1 MTAEWGRQYADQAG
15 WRVFPIVPGEKR
27 PVYTGWQKDATTD
40 PALIG
45 RYWPEALHRNIAV
58 PTGEKFDAW
67 DIEAPHL
74 ATLTD
79 WMRAND
85 YSLPE
90 TPIAHTGRGG
100 LHILTE
106 PTGVNGNRYLYL
118 SGKHIGELKSTGG
131 FILVCPS
138 VTTGQ
143 YLWRWAPDQMVVQPA
158 PAWLLGLLEKPKGAV
173 HRFKTRITSV
183 DDGMRALTALTS
195 TIENLG
201 EGKRNNYLY
210 WAMRRAVEEGVP
222 PRLAAQALRQAAV
235 KSGLD
240 DHEAKQ
246 TLRSAYDAEGEQA

>member
-1 MTAEWGRQYADQAG
+1 MTAEWGLQYAAAG

-27 PVYTGWQKDATTD
+27 PVYKNWQKDATTD

-58 PTGEKFDAW
+58 PTGEVFDAW
-67 DIEAPHL
+67 DIEAAHVDAF
-74 ATLTD
+74 AT
-79 WMRAND
+79 WMKLHD
-85 YSLPE
+85 YVLPE
-90 TPIAHTGRGG
+90 VPLAKTGRGG
-100 LHILTE
+100 IHILTE
-106 PTGVNGNRYLYL
+106 PTGVNGSRYLYL
-118 SGKHIGELKSTGG
+118 NGTHIGELKSTGG

-143 YLWRWAPDQMVVQPA
+143 YSWTWAPDQLRVQPA
-158 PAWLLGLLEKPKGAV
+158 PAWLLTLLEKPKGAT
-173 HRFKTRITSV
+173 HRFKTRIATV
-183 DDGMRALTALTS
+183 EDGMKALGALVT

-210 WAMRRAVEEGVP
+210 WAMRRAIEEGIP

-235 KSGLD
+235 RSGLD

-246 TLRSAYDAEGEQA
+246 TLRSAYDAESAE